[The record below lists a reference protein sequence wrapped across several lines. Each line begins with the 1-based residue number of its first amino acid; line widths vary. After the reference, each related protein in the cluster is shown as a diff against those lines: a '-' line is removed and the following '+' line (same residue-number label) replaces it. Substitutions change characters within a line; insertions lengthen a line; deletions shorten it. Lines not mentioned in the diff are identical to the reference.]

1 MKHNYGKIVG
11 RYLED
16 EQHQMLMHEQGYTQ
30 TDMEE
35 FDRIAHDSREYVAT
49 PTERTHYK
57 DQNKVVQPCQGGGSD
72 TVKTEAHPECQQIVQ
87 WKKESMS
94 KRSSRTRC

>member
-1 MKHNYGKIVG
+1 MKHNYGKIVE

-16 EQHQMLMHEQGYTQ
+16 EQYQMLMHEQGYTQ
-30 TDMEE
+30 SDMEE
-35 FDRIAHDSREYVAT
+35 FDRTATDDRNYVAT
-49 PTERTHYK
+49 PAGRAYCR
-57 DQNKVVQPCQGGGSD
+57 DQCKVVQPYQGGGSD

-87 WKKESMS
+87 WKKESML